1 MTKRLTSLI
10 LVTLLVVSLFAFV
23 GCIKEYGYTFYFYVD
38 EGEGELTFEQG
49 FNPTVHLCEDVEN
62 MYFVRLRG
70 GKEGFRELTFIAIPE
85 EGYRVKEWVFNEKVV
100 EGNNTDTFTA
110 KVSSDLNYKGVI
122 AVRFEKV

>member
-1 MTKRLTSLI
+1 MTKRITSLI

-38 EGEGELTFEQG
+38 EGEGELTF
-49 FNPTVHLCEDVEN
+49 
-62 MYFVRLRG
+62 
-70 GKEGFRELTFIAIPE
+70 IAIPK